1 MSGLQRAQR
10 RIAPRTVS
18 EAMLSKASARRRPAV
33 RSRIPRA
40 EGVTLPA
47 LWRLLAIAACAVIL
61 GGGGLLAFQFVEATA
76 PAPAPEDHRRLAI
89 KAASI
94 LGSPAAPERPKAE
107 AAPTAEDFA
116 RPAFLEPLPAAGDQP
131 GPATAPAR
139 EAGAVPDTVASAAP
153 GPQVAALETA
163 MPAAAPLPPERPQV
177 AAERTARIVFD
188 VTMRSGPR
196 RGASAIGQLDRNAR
210 VTLIGCKSWCEV
222 VADGKR
228 GFVYSRAVDRK
239 S

>member
-18 EAMLSKASARRRPAV
+18 DAMPSHASARRRAAARP
-33 RSRIPRA
+33 RMPRA

-47 LWRLLAIAACAVIL
+47 LWRLLAISACAVIL
-61 GGGGLLAFQFVEATA
+61 GGGGLLAFQLAEAPSP
-76 PAPAPEDHRRLAI
+76 PAAPEDHRRLAI

-94 LGSPAAPERPKAE
+94 LGGAPVAERPKAE

-116 RPAFLEPLPAAGDQP
+116 RPAFLEPLPAMGDAPAPAAAPAPPAGDRP
-131 GPATAPAR
+131 RAPADVQP
-139 EAGAVPDTVASAAP
+139 E
-153 GPQVAALETA
+153 PQVAALET
-163 MPAAAPLPPERPQV
+163 PALDPAPLPPVRPS
-177 AAERTARIVFD
+177 AERTARIIFD

-196 RGASAIGQLDRNAR
+196 RSASAIGQVDKNER

-222 VADGKR
+222 VANGKR
-228 GFVYSRAVDRK
+228 GFVYGRAVDRK

>member
-18 EAMLSKASARRRPAV
+18 DATPSHAPARRRAV
-33 RSRIPRA
+33 VRPRMPRA

-47 LWRLLAIAACAVIL
+47 LWRHLAISACAVIL
-61 GGGGLLAFQFVEATA
+61 GGGGLLAFQLAETPSP
-76 PAPAPEDHRRLAI
+76 PAAPEDHRRLAI

-94 LGSPAAPERPKAE
+94 LGGAPVTERPKAE

-116 RPAFLEPLPAAGDQP
+116 RPAFLEPLPAMGE
-131 GPATAPAR
+131 APAP
-139 EAGAVPDTVASAAP
+139 AAAP
-153 GPQVAALETA
+153 APPAKVQLEPQVAALET
-163 MPAAAPLPPERPQV
+163 PLLDPVPLPPVRPT
-177 AAERTARIVFD
+177 AASAERTARIVFD

-196 RGASAIGQLDRNAR
+196 RSASAIGQVEKNER

-222 VADGKR
+222 VANGKR
-228 GFVYSRAVDRK
+228 GFVYGRAVDRK